1 MVDNDFDDAGKII
14 KKIYRNIRSGQYGC
28 GSTDSDDYFGA
39 IALQYH
45 SPETDFDID
54 KWKSAC
60 KSFSDLITEYG
71 DDGKKLFITEFG
83 FSDSGSQDS
92 DRKQG
97 QLLEQALEAMK
108 GCDYIDSV
116 YVYKMIEGSS
126 DVSGTERCYGLFSV
140 SGKSG
145 FIPKEKANAVCSF
158 FGGKTDLL
166 NKYEKPIES
175 EESNVNIESK
185 TLSYLCTWGRQSYAA
200 SKMGISGS
208 GNSEMRDALTAE
220 SLVWHGKLLP
230 HYSQRIPVKSYL
242 SG

>member
-28 GSTDSDDYFGA
+28 GSTDSDD
-39 IALQYH
+39 ISEQLPC
-45 SPETDFDID
+45 SIILRKPILTTIR
-54 KWKSAC
+54 KSAC

-158 FGGKTDLL
+158 FGGKT
-166 NKYEKPIES
+166 I
-175 EESNVNIESK
+175 
-185 TLSYLCTWGRQSYAA
+185 C
-200 SKMGISGS
+200 
-208 GNSEMRDALTAE
+208 
-220 SLVWHGKLLP
+220 
-230 HYSQRIPVKSYL
+230 
-242 SG
+242 